1 MRQWHMGIN
10 LGHDRSVAI
19 VRDGEIV
26 VAIEQERLD
35 RSKHSVGLMVQ
46 APDDARQV
54 QVPHECIRYC
64 TDTVGVPLS
73 EMATITANMPGDDL
87 SPTIMRRKF
96 PAHIDSQVRKIPSHH
111 LAHAY
116 TAFWPSGFEE
126 ALILVVDA
134 SGSTTTA
141 PTGRWTESY
150 SLYRGGPD
158 GVTPIH
164 SERVLAHLAQLST
177 LGFVY
182 EYVTR
187 KAGFITA
194 VGRGFEY
201 PEAGKLMGL
210 APYGGPQPS
219 LHSWLRARKDSL
231 SLDIPAYDIFLEIA
245 ALEKRYERVGGP
257 RHNRPWLVDLAWKV
271 QNELEGALKHL
282 VSEGMTRTG
291 LARLC
296 LAGGVALNSVANYRV
311 LRDLSVNEIFVFPA
325 AGDNGIAA
333 GCALWAYVTEEG
345 GRQRPRLKQAT
356 LGRPFTDAEIEAAV
370 DEFANGIVAER
381 LEPDAIVPTVGE
393 ALGRGRVVARFE
405 GASEYGP
412 RALGHRSILADPT
425 FAGMKDVLN
434 AGVKFREAYRPFA
447 PVIPLE
453 RANEVFD
460 LSVESP
466 FMLLVADIH
475 PEMQKVVPAI
485 THRDGTGRV
494 QTCTPEENPF
504 LHGLCLDLERRRGG
518 PPVLL
523 NTSFNVAGQ
532 PIVEAPEEAIRTFL
546 STDIDHLSIG
556 PWWLGKQG
564 VPSKDYRDH
573 MHIVRDVAMPAG
585 LPPHSSGVR
594 ELMDRLNEA
603 LFEGGAPA
611 PWTRAEL
618 NALSAEGARW
628 RELSGLF
635 PDSPYVAPLRT
646 MLSDKVVL
654 LLDPLNGATI
664 ADGSNP
670 SLASRLSE
678 AEVEM
683 ILVLVS
689 PDPTGLVEPLRL
701 QLHLTHAELEE
712 GLRQTID
719 LLDRYQV
726 PHSGLP
732 IPFVPSED
740 TVHHL
745 APAVPTV
752 AAFED
757 PLTCCRRSLQALRTH
772 LDQVGYTEAQLIDL
786 LGVES
791 LQQIEPTHLRYL
803 DRWSLPESALADLA
817 RLFLLRVTLPPE
829 RARVALNAQGLDFCL
844 THGLLAQVNGGYAA
858 TVDLFC
864 SGGLRVITDHRYD
877 LREWD
882 SLDEDPVMY
891 IGMDSH
897 GLVQTAPREVCGSVL
912 DLCCG
917 SGIQGLVASRYAER
931 VVGVDIN
938 PRAVRFSRF
947 NAQMNG
953 IENYECRLGNLYEPV
968 VGERFDAILANPPFV
983 ASPRRD
989 TRYRDGG
996 AAGQDVLIAIIRGA
1010 AEHLEAQGRVAI
1022 VTDLVDVADYPEKLA
1037 KWWTGGR
1044 RVALVLQTADRDERL
1059 FAVPHVHRPFG
1070 QTFAEY
1076 ETRFDEWV
1084 KNFRAAGLS
1093 AVNFGYILLW
1103 QGETDTTV
1111 VRTITNP
1118 TRPIHEQVSRWV
1130 HQRHLLRDGPH
1141 ASLHL
1146 TLHPDLRIAETRAL
1160 DGSIERVELSVPGN
1174 PFYTTYTVPPLL
1186 ADALRNIHATRPS
1199 LKDRWNE
1206 KDATWLNHLLEKA
1219 VLLAVAEGDV
1229 QQVPSPA
1236 VEVEAIFESPTK
1248 TTPTCLSSYLR

>member
-1 MRQWHMGIN
+1 MGQWHMGIN

-19 VRDGEIV
+19 VRHGEII

-35 RSKHSVGLMVQ
+35 RSKHSVGLMLQ

-54 QVPHECIRYC
+54 QVPGECIRYC
-64 TDTVGVPLS
+64 IDTVGVSLR
-73 EMATITANMPGDDL
+73 EIATITANMPGDDL
-87 SPTIMRRKF
+87 GSAIMRGKSSTDI
-96 PAHIDSQVRKIPSHH
+96 ASQLRTIPSHH

-126 ALILVVDA
+126 ALVLVVDA

-150 SLYRGGPD
+150 SLYRGGPN

-164 SERVLAHLAQLST
+164 NERVLTHLAQLST

-187 KAGFITA
+187 KAGFVTA
-194 VGRGFEY
+194 VGTRLEY

-219 LHSWLRARKDSL
+219 LHTWLRTRKGSL

-245 ALEKRYERVGGP
+245 ALEKRYQRVGGR
-257 RHNRPWLVDLAWKV
+257 RHDRPWLVDLAWKV
-271 QNELEGALKHL
+271 QNELELAMKHL

-291 LARLC
+291 LTRLC
-296 LAGGVALNSVANYRV
+296 LAGGVALNSVANHRV
-311 LRDLSVNEIFVFPA
+311 LRDLPVDDIFVFPA

-333 GCALWAYVTEEG
+333 GCALWAYVTEEE
-345 GRQRPRLKQAT
+345 GRERPRLKRAT

-370 DEFANGIVAER
+370 GEFTSGIVAER
-381 LEPDAIVPTVGE
+381 LEPGAIVPTVGE
-393 ALGRGRVVARFE
+393 ALARGRVVARFE

-412 RALGHRSILADPT
+412 RALGHRSILSDPT
-425 FAGMKDVLN
+425 FARMKDVLN
-434 AGVKFREAYRPFA
+434 GRVKFREAYRPFA

-453 RANEVFD
+453 RASEVFD
-460 LSVESP
+460 LSVESA

-475 PEMQKVVPAI
+475 PWMREVLPAI
-485 THRDGTGRV
+485 THHDGTGRV

-532 PIVEAPEEAIRTFL
+532 PIVETPEEAIRTFL
-546 STDIDHLSIG
+546 RTDIDHLSIG
-556 PWWLGKQG
+556 SWWLRKRG
-564 VPSKDYRDH
+564 VPVKDYEDH
-573 MHIVRDVAMPAG
+573 LHLVRDVAMPAG
-585 LPPHSSGVR
+585 LPPDTPSVR
-594 ELMDRLNEA
+594 ELMDRLNGA
-603 LFEGGAPA
+603 LFEGGTDG

-618 NALSAEGARW
+618 EALSAEGARW
-628 RELSGLF
+628 RELSGRYS
-635 PDSPYVAPLRT
+635 DSPYVAPLRT
-646 MLSDKVVL
+646 MLSDKVAL

-664 ADGSNP
+664 ADGTNP
-670 SLASRLSE
+670 SLANRLSE
-678 AEVEM
+678 AELEM

-689 PDPTGLVEPLRL
+689 PDPARLVEPLRL
-701 QLHLTHAELEE
+701 KLQLTHAELED
-712 GLRQTID
+712 GLRQTIE
-719 LLDRYQV
+719 LLARYQV
-726 PHSGLP
+726 PHGGRPTSL
-732 IPFVPSED
+732 VPSED
-740 TVHHL
+740 TVHHPD
-745 APAVPTV
+745 PAVRTV

-757 PLTCCRRSLQALRTH
+757 PRTCCRSSLRALRTH
-772 LDQVGYTEAQLIDL
+772 LDEVGYTEAQLIVL

-803 DRWSLPESALADLA
+803 DRWSLPESPLADLA
-817 RLFLLRVTLPPE
+817 RLFLLRVALSAE
-829 RARVALNAQGLDFCL
+829 RIRAALTPRGLDFCL
-844 THGLLAQVNGGYAA
+844 THGLLAEVNRGYAA

-864 SGGLRVITDHRYD
+864 SGGLRVITDHRYH

-891 IGMDSH
+891 VGMDSH
-897 GLVQTAPREVCGSVL
+897 GLVQTAPRARCGSVL
-912 DLCCG
+912 DPCCG

-931 VVGVDIN
+931 VVGVDVN
-938 PRAVRFSRF
+938 PRAVRFTRF
-947 NAQMNG
+947 NAQLNG
-953 IENYECRLGNLYEPV
+953 IENYESRLGSLYTPV
-968 VGERFDAILANPPFV
+968 AGERFDAIVANPPFV
-983 ASPRRD
+983 PSPRRD
-989 TRYRDGG
+989 TRFRDGG
-996 AAGQDVLIAIIRGA
+996 AGGQDVLIAIIRGA

-1022 VTDLVDVADYPEKLA
+1022 VTDLVDVGDYPEKLA

-1059 FAVPHVHRPFG
+1059 FTVPHVHRPFG
-1070 QTFAEY
+1070 QTLAEY
-1076 ETRFDEWV
+1076 ETELDEWV
-1084 KNFRAAGLS
+1084 TNFRAAALS

-1111 VRTITNP
+1111 VRTINNP

-1130 HQRHLLRDGPH
+1130 QQRQILRDGRH
-1141 ASLHL
+1141 ASLAL
-1146 TLHPDLRIAETRAL
+1146 TLHPDLRFTETRAL
-1160 DGSIERVELSVPGN
+1160 DGSIERVELSVPGD
-1174 PFYTTYTVPPLL
+1174 PFYTTYTVPPLA
-1186 ADALRNIHATRPS
+1186 ADALRNIHATRPC
-1199 LKDRWNE
+1199 LKDRWNVE
-1206 KDATWLNHLLEKA
+1206 DAAWLTQLLEKSI
-1219 VLLAVAEGDV
+1219 LFAVADLDV
-1229 QQVPSPA
+1229 EQLPSPA
-1236 VEVEAIFESPTK
+1236 VEVDTISELPTK